1 MKLTALS
8 TTDPLRRPC
17 LGRQHRLV
25 ECYVFVDNYLQDHPG
40 MAAWRRSNNDDPEFT
55 DAEVLTIALTGGYFQ
70 TDSAQTDL
78 PACLEER
85 AGGVPGR
92 AGYKQWI
99 RRLTGPADLVGQ
111 LVRAAALKA
120 VATNLR
126 RLYVVD
132 SLPIPLCDPPA
143 LRAGAARPSEASQR
157 GWSLF
162 WPIGQRLVF
171 RISDSCSHSSAYR
184 RSAHRNAA
192 SGQLG

>member
-85 AGGVPGR
+85 AGGVPG
-92 AGYKQWI
+92 AG
-99 RRLTGPADLVGQ
+99 RLQA
-111 LVRAAALKA
+111 
-120 VATNLR
+120 
-126 RLYVVD
+126 VD
-132 SLPIPLCDPPA
+132 SSADGAGRSGWAVGPCCSPEGRGHEPKEA
-143 LRAGAARPSEASQR
+143 LRGRFAA
-157 GWSLF
+157 
-162 WPIGQRLVF
+162 
-171 RISDSCSHSSAYR
+171 DSA
-184 RSAHRNAA
+184 
-192 SGQLG
+192 L